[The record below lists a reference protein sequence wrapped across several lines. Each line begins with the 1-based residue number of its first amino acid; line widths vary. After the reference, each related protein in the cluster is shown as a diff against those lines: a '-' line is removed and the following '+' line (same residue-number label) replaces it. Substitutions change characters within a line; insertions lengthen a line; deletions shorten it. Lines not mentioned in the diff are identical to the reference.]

1 MFKLIALA
9 ILIYI
14 IYKIVTYVKESK
26 EFEEKYR
33 KEEFAKMDRIDK
45 IPEKNRICAN
55 CRYALL
61 DKEYYELY
69 PNIIWCQEFDRTKEG
84 RCKCNYFDPRQGI
97 IFDAD
102 DICNH
107 DLSLQ
112 ELNAK
117 YKLGR
122 KF

>member
-33 KEEFAKMDRIDK
+33 KEEFAKMDRIGK
-45 IPEKNRICAN
+45 ILEKNRICAN
-55 CRYALL
+55 CEYALL
-61 DKEYYELY
+61 DKEHYQLY
-69 PNIIWCQEFDRTKEG
+69 PHIIWCKKFNKSEEG
-84 RCKCNYFDPRQGI
+84 IHKCAYFDSKQGI
-97 IFDAD
+97 IYAAD
-102 DICNH
+102 DVCNY

-112 ELNAK
+112 ELNEK
-117 YKLGR
+117 YK
-122 KF
+122 